1 MRVVEKRVER
11 LTLLGII
18 FEIGDCDLM
27 LDHYKR
33 VSSVSDAEMELA

>member
-1 MRVVEKRVER
+1 VER

-18 FEIGDCDLM
+18 FEIGDCDLV

-33 VSSVSDAEMELA
+33 VSGVSDAEMKLS